1 MQTPIFPVMG
11 RNDNDPETQPDA
23 SMNADADTVDA
34 VYDVP
39 IRSRRSWGTILFA
52 AMIVVPIALIISA
65 IIQSGA
71 SSLLS
76 WRILLII
83 VIDAVLWLL
92 ARYFRSTGTVDAEDL
107 TALYDGI
114 VAVEP
119 DQSSEDGLRAVKSIT
134 VPMKDGDGST
144 FSFQYG
150 EERDAGLTGPAHIH
164 EAALIVRKG
173 MAAVMVPDPTLQA
186 PSEDD
191 GRQTA

>member
-1 MQTPIFPVMG
+1 MAPPIFPAMG
-11 RNDNDPETQPDA
+11 RNDNNPETQPDA
-23 SMNADADTVDA
+23 SMNADADTADA

-39 IRSRRSWGTILFA
+39 IRSRRSWGTIIFA

-65 IIQSGA
+65 IIQSGV

-107 TALYDGI
+107 TSLYDGI

-119 DQSSEDGLRAVKSIT
+119 DRSAENGLRAVKSIT

-144 FSFQYG
+144 FRFQYG
-150 EERDAGLTGPAHIH
+150 DERDAGLTGTAHIH
-164 EAALIVRKG
+164 EAALIVHKG

-186 PSEDD
+186 SPEDGD
-191 GRQTA
+191 RPTA

>member
-1 MQTPIFPVMG
+1 
-11 RNDNDPETQPDA
+11 
-23 SMNADADTVDA
+23 MNADADTVDA

-119 DQSSEDGLRAVKSIT
+119 DQSSEDGLRAVKSII

-164 EAALIVRKG
+164 EAALIVHKG

-191 GRQTA
+191 GRTTA